1 MNTTV
6 VWSLLL
12 SIDGLRDRII
22 DGLRD
27 RILLVKDGQHTNQR
41 SNGLSLNDLGQSLN
55 VELKPNS

>member
-1 MNTTV
+1 MNMTV
-6 VWSLLL
+6 VWSHV
-12 SIDGLRDRII
+12 IYVII
-22 DGLRD
+22 DVLRD

>member
-41 SNGLSLNDLGQSLN
+41 SNGLSLNDLGQSLTLN
-55 VELKPNS
+55 